1 MSENEIHRIVIEN
14 SNETHEDKETEGL
27 CNVIC
32 ILYAFILLIN
42 FDYYHLRI
50 NYSSIFI
57 DTKMLT

>member
-32 ILYAFILLIN
+32 ILYVFILLIN
-42 FDYYHLRI
+42 FITISGLITLLFSLILRC
-50 NYSSIFI
+50 
-57 DTKMLT
+57 